1 MALSAQ
7 YEIVP
12 GVKVPV
18 YVRLSRT
25 FCGKTEGIG
34 GVVQTFGGSVAPEPG
49 AKPLLPDYNSQHAA
63 WSATDK
69 AEVSAYTALKAM
81 LLMDAR
87 YSVVVDC

>member
-18 YVRLSRT
+18 YIRLLRT
-25 FCGKTEGIG
+25 WGGKTDGIG
-34 GVVQTFGGSVAPEPG
+34 GVVQTYGGSVAPEAG
-49 AKPLLPDYNSQHAA
+49 AKPILPDYNSPHAE

-69 AEVSAYTALKAM
+69 PEVSAYTALKAM